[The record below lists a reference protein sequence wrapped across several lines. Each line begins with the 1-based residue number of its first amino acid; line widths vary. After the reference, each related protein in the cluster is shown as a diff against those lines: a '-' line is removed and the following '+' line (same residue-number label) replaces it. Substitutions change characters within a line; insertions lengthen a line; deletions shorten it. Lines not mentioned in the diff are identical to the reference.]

1 MKKKVKLSLLTTF
14 VVLITLSITSVCASA
29 YSTCKV
35 DSKPFKNTYSEDIG
49 CSYVNVPV
57 NLSKKIAS
65 TSISAPSGC
74 GINSYVIA
82 WKSNGDVIDSKSH
95 QGSSGKST
103 ATIIWLIA
111 TPVKTQHDGIVT
123 SGTVGGCKGY
133 HTRQYK

>member
-14 VVLITLSITSVCASA
+14 VVLIALSITSVCASA

-35 DSKPFKNTYSEDIG
+35 SSKTFKSTYSEDAG

-57 NLSKKIAS
+57 KLTKKSAS

-82 WKSNGDVIDSKSH
+82 WKSNGDVIDSQTH

-111 TPVKTQHDGIVT
+111 TPARTQHDGIVT
-123 SGTVGGCKGY
+123 SGTAGDCKGY